1 MKPRITAAGGLVSAV
16 IVLGALMLFVGGNG
30 NAQIVHT
37 CSATDKQFIADAQ
50 LNMDALSSDSQDFL
64 HGDAKASEVIATDRM
79 ALTSIRGTGPS
90 DPSLSKTRAILS
102 AMFVE
107 YEKAIRA
114 DEHHKDPGQYI
125 YRAYGLANFAHDVL
139 VQAQQALKRY
149 GCDITPLL

>member
-16 IVLGALMLFVGGNG
+16 IVLGGLMLFVGGTG
-30 NAQIVHT
+30 SAQIAHT
-37 CSATDKQFIADAQ
+37 CSATDKQFIAEAQ
-50 LNMDALSSDSQDFL
+50 LNMDALSSDSEDFL
-64 HGDAKASEVIATDRM
+64 HGAAKASDVIATDRM

-107 YEKAIRA
+107 YGKAIRA
-114 DEHHKDPGQYI
+114 DEHHNDPGKYI

-139 VQAQQALKRY
+139 VQAQQPLKRH
-149 GCDITPLL
+149 GCDVTPLL